1 MATKVVPELDNFTS
15 KYHFFVGLIFL
26 FFIFFLFLIYINLNF
41 NDSTKFNA
49 LFKYAEGIEIGS
61 SVKIAGI
68 KIGEVTSI
76 ELNDGSVYLSG
87 LIDSAHPIPS
97 DSILQIQSDGIFG
110 NKYLLIEPGFDFPFE
125 NNKEILFTNT
135 SDSYSIDMFLRYLSK
150 INE

>member
-15 KYHFFVGLIFL
+15 KYHFFIGLIFL
-26 FFIFFLFLIYINLNF
+26 FLIFFLFSIYINLNF
-41 NDSTKFNA
+41 NDSTKFKA

-76 ELNDGSVYLSG
+76 ELKDGSVYLSG
-87 LIDSAHPIPS
+87 IIDSAHPIPS

>member
-15 KYHFFVGLIFL
+15 RHHFFIGLIFL
-26 FFIFFLFLIYINLNF
+26 FLIFFLFSIYINLNF

-76 ELNDGSVYLSG
+76 ELKDGSVYLSG
-87 LIDSAHPIPS
+87 IIDSAHPIPS

>member
-15 KYHFFVGLIFL
+15 KYHFFIGLIFL
-26 FFIFFLFLIYINLNF
+26 FFIFFLFSIYINLNF

>member
-15 KYHFFVGLIFL
+15 KYHFFIGLIFL
-26 FFIFFLFLIYINLNF
+26 FLIFFLFSIYINLNF

>member
-15 KYHFFVGLIFL
+15 KYHFFIGLIFL
-26 FFIFFLFLIYINLNF
+26 FFIFFLYSFYSNINF
-41 NDSTKFNA
+41 NDPTKFNA
-49 LFKYAEGIEIGS
+49 LFKYAEGIEAGTP
-61 SVKIAGI
+61 VKIAGI

-76 ELNDGSVYLSG
+76 ELKDGSVYLSG

-135 SDSYSIDMFLRYLSK
+135 SDSYSIDMFLRYLSI

>member
-1 MATKVVPELDNFTS
+1 LATKVVPELDDFTS
-15 KYHFFVGLIFL
+15 KYHFFIGLIFL
-26 FFIFFLFLIYINLNF
+26 FFIFFLFSIYINLNF

>member
-15 KYHFFVGLIFL
+15 KYHFFIGLIFL
-26 FFIFFLFLIYINLNF
+26 FFIFFLFSIYINLNF

-76 ELNDGSVYLSG
+76 ELKDGSVYLSG

>member
-1 MATKVVPELDNFTS
+1 LATKVVPELDDFTS
-15 KYHFFVGLIFL
+15 KYHFFIGLIFL

-76 ELNDGSVYLSG
+76 ELKDGSVYLSG

>member
-15 KYHFFVGLIFL
+15 KYHFLIGLIFL
-26 FFIFFLFLIYINLNF
+26 FLIFFLFSIYINLNF

-76 ELNDGSVYLSG
+76 ELKDGSVYLSG

>member
-15 KYHFFVGLIFL
+15 KYHFLVGLIFL
-26 FFIFFLFLIYINLNF
+26 FFIFFLFSIYINLNF
-41 NDSTKFNA
+41 NVSTKFNA

-76 ELNDGSVYLSG
+76 ELKDGSVYLSG

>member
-26 FFIFFLFLIYINLNF
+26 FFIFFLFSIYINLNF

-76 ELNDGSVYLSG
+76 QLKDGSVYLSG
-87 LIDSAHPIPS
+87 IIDSAHPIPS

>member
-15 KYHFFVGLIFL
+15 KYHFFIGLIFL
-26 FFIFFLFLIYINLNF
+26 FFIFFLFSIYINLNF

-76 ELNDGSVYLSG
+76 ELKDGSVYLSG
-87 LIDSAHPIPS
+87 IIDSAHPIPS

>member
-1 MATKVVPELDNFTS
+1 MATKVVPELDDFTS
-15 KYHFFVGLIFL
+15 KYHFFIGLIFL
-26 FFIFFLFLIYINLNF
+26 FFIFFLFSIYINLNF

-76 ELNDGSVYLSG
+76 QLKDGSVYLSG
-87 LIDSAHPIPS
+87 IIDSAHPIPS

>member
-1 MATKVVPELDNFTS
+1 MDYFFYFFFFFYFQFT
-15 KYHFFVGLIFL
+15 L
-26 FFIFFLFLIYINLNF
+26 INLNF

-68 KIGEVTSI
+68 KIGEVTSV
-76 ELNDGSVYLSG
+76 ELKDGSVYLSG
-87 LIDSAHPIPS
+87 LINSAHPIPS

-125 NNKEILFTNT
+125 NNKEILFTNI
-135 SDSYSIDMFLRYLSK
+135 SDSYSIDKFLRYLSK

>member
-1 MATKVVPELDNFTS
+1 MATKVVPELDDFTS
-15 KYHFFVGLIFL
+15 KYHFFIGLIFL

-76 ELNDGSVYLSG
+76 ELKDGSVYLSG